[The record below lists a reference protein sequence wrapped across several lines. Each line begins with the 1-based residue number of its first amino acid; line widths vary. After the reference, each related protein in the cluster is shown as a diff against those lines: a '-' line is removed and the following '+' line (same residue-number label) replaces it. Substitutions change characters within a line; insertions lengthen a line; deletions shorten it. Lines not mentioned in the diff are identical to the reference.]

1 VPDLKSW
8 DLLYLGVVPEARGLG
23 LGREL
28 VRKALWEA
36 RTADAP
42 QLTLSVDARNQ
53 IALNLYRSMGF
64 EEYDRREVFLKILK

>member
-1 VPDLKSW
+1 
-8 DLLYLGVVPEARGLG
+8 LYLGVVPEARGQG

-28 VRKALWEA
+28 VNKALWEA
-36 RTADAP
+36 RAADAP

-53 IALNLYRSMGF
+53 PALNLYRSMGF